1 MAHIC
6 ENDMIQIKDMFQI
19 VVRSSIQHRRV
30 SIDISVKQY
39 TYLEDSGSVVVSH
52 EKNVSWF
59 PCRSRLDHPDLDPW
73 HGVADE
79 PGLTGLDL
87 DGVREDHAQL
97 RLAVTL
103 QKLLASDFTPLFHHL
118 LQTRKS

>member
-1 MAHIC
+1 MFL
-6 ENDMIQIKDMFQI
+6 FQI
-19 VVRSSIQHRRV
+19 VVRSSVQHRRV
-30 SIDISVKQY
+30 PIDISVKQY

-52 EKNVSWF
+52 EENVSWF
-59 PCRSRLDHPDLDPW
+59 SGRSRLDHPDLDPW

-79 PGLTGLDL
+79 PGLAGLDL

-103 QKLLASDFTPLFHHL
+103 QKLLASDFTPLLHHL
-118 LQTRKS
+118 LQNEKVI